1 MTVVFGLMIKKMIAN
16 KTISMGLPKEISQ
29 LSSIELT
36 KLPNLK
42 EVRNVLFRIDSNKT
56 PRLDGF

>member
-1 MTVVFGLMIKKMIAN
+1 
-16 KTISMGLPKEISQ
+16 MGLPKLISQ

-42 EVRNVLFRIDSNKT
+42 EVKNALFRIDSNKT
-56 PRLDGF
+56 PELDGFGACFLELLSYCQKGHF